1 MRVPYRSLSSRLR
14 VVALP
19 LVLSLALPAAAAA
32 QIVKL
37 TQTPAQE
44 SKQRDS
50 SAAQTPAA
58 PRVGVD
64 ESRPLALALFDALK
78 MALEQNR
85 EIEVERINVRQAEY
99 DLFAARGATDIS
111 LGASSFYEHKNVPV
125 GSVLAGG
132 PNGSLTTKSL
142 NYDFTAQQLLPTGRV
157 TYLPMSE
164 YLGDGRI
171 CQ

>member
-1 MRVPYRSLSSRLR
+1 M
-14 VVALP
+14 P
-19 LVLSLALPAAAAA
+19 LVLSLALPAGAAA

-37 TQTPAQE
+37 AQTPAQE

-64 ESRPLALALFDALK
+64 ESRPLALPLFDAVK

-111 LGASSFYEHKNVPV
+111 LGASSFY
-125 GSVLAGG
+125 
-132 PNGSLTTKSL
+132 
-142 NYDFTAQQLLPTGRV
+142 
-157 TYLPMSE
+157 
-164 YLGDGRI
+164 
-171 CQ
+171 